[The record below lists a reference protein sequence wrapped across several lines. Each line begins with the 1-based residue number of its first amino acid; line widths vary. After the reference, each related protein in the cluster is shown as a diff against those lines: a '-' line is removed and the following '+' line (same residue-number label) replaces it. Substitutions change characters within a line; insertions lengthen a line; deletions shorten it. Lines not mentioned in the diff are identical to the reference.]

1 MPNPLLPERF
11 TSLSYVRKVPRVSS
25 GSPRKLTLRPERED
39 VAVILAVLA
48 LAKRGLSLLTAKQAI
63 EAMID
68 EGEVIVEL
76 PTVESSVDLAAD
88 LKRSG
93 VSVISSAVTT

>member
-1 MPNPLLPERF
+1 MSNAPLAGP
-11 TSLSYVRKVPRVSS
+11 LSRLGPVSGVPRAIS
-25 GSPRKLTLRPERED
+25 GSPRKLTLRPEGED
-39 VAVILAVLA
+39 VAVIPAVLA
-48 LAKRGLSLLTAKQAI
+48 LAKRGLSLLKAKRAL

-76 PTVESSVDLAAD
+76 PTVESSGDLVAD

-93 VSVISSAVTT
+93 VLVISSAVTT